1 MVSRQLHL
9 ARCHIPRLGRGH
21 ESQGLLRATATAMD
35 VQIEDLGHGVLY
47 GAERMGMY
55 GGLSVRVR
63 C

>member
-1 MVSRQLHL
+1 MVLGQLHL
-9 ARCHIPRLGRGH
+9 ACLHIPRMGRGP
-21 ESQGLLRATATAMD
+21 ESQGLLRSTAAVMA

-55 GGLSVRVR
+55 GGPFVRVR